1 VSRSICIPVYTVG
14 PTRIASR
21 ICKCAWL
28 LPRVELNRRLC
39 RFGGV
44 SKADVVYGIMAQ
56 RNQRTAGK
64 GNRSKIA
71 VSWTEP
77 QGFTVPIPKNEP
89 ERLAHLRSLKILDTA
104 PEEDFDRITLLASH
118 ICETPIALISLID
131 SDRQWFK
138 SKVGVSLTETSR
150 DIAFCAHAIM
160 QADIT
165 IVSDATKDA
174 RFAANPLVKS
184 EPKIRFYAGAPL
196 TTPDNLALGTLCV
209 MDRVPRKLTEEQT
222 EALRALSGL
231 VMSHLE
237 IRRKQNELRQSLL
250 EERRRQR
257 TLQKAKTASDTISRR
272 KSDMLLKIGHQ
283 VRTVTAQIDA
293 LSRPLLNATSDKSTR
308 EAIQTIQSQA
318 RSLQTLAQQALD
330 FSKVVIKR

>member
-1 VSRSICIPVYTVG
+1 MDGWQARD
-14 PTRIASR
+14 
-21 ICKCAWL
+21 L
-28 LPRVELNRRLC
+28 
-39 RFGGV
+39 
-44 SKADVVYGIMAQ
+44 MAQ
-56 RNQRTAGK
+56 RTQRRARK
-64 GNRSKIA
+64 GSRDKVP
-71 VSWTEP
+71 VSWAEAE
-77 QGFTVPIPKNEP
+77 GFAVPIPQNEA
-89 ERLAHLRSLKILDTA
+89 ERLAHLQSLKILDTA

-118 ICETPIALISLID
+118 ICQTPIALISLVD

-138 SKVGVSLTETSR
+138 SRVGMSLTETSR

-160 QADIT
+160 QPDIT

-196 TTPDNLALGTLCV
+196 VTPDKLALGTLCV
-209 MDRVPRKLTEEQT
+209 MDHVPRKLSAEQA

-237 IRRKQNELRQSLL
+237 LRRRDNQLKQALL

-257 TLQKAKTASDTISRR
+257 TLQKGKTSVEAISRR

-283 VRTVTAQIDA
+283 VRTVMAQIDA
-293 LSRPLLNATSDKSTR
+293 LTRSVLNATADKSAR
-308 EAIQTIQSQA
+308 EALQSIQSQA
-318 RSLQTLAQQALD
+318 RSLQSLAQQALD
-330 FSKVVIKR
+330 ISKLVIKR

>member
-1 VSRSICIPVYTVG
+1 MAKRAERRGRKASGAKVS
-14 PTRIASR
+14 
-21 ICKCAWL
+21 
-28 LPRVELNRRLC
+28 
-39 RFGGV
+39 
-44 SKADVVYGIMAQ
+44 
-56 RNQRTAGK
+56 
-64 GNRSKIA
+64 
-71 VSWTEP
+71 VSWAESED
-77 QGFTVPIPKNEP
+77 FAVPIPQNEP
-89 ERLAHLRSLKILDTA
+89 ERLAHLQSLKILDTP
-104 PEEDFDRITLLASH
+104 PEEDFERITLLASH

-138 SKVGVSLTETSR
+138 SKIGLSLTETSR

-174 RFAANPLVKS
+174 RFAANPLVRS

-196 TTPDNLALGTLCV
+196 VTADKLALGTLCV
-209 MDRVPRKLTEEQT
+209 MDHVPRKLSAEQA

-237 IRRKQNELRQSLL
+237 LRRQQNVLKQAVL

-257 TLQKAKTASDTISRR
+257 TLQKSKTSVEAVSRR

-283 VRTVTAQIDA
+283 VRTVMAQIDA
-293 LSRPLLNATSDKSTR
+293 LTRSVLNVTEAKGTR
-308 EAIQTIQSQA
+308 EALQSIQSQA
-318 RSLQTLAQQALD
+318 RSLQSLAQQALD
-330 FSKVVIKR
+330 ISKLVIKR

>member
-1 VSRSICIPVYTVG
+1 
-14 PTRIASR
+14 
-21 ICKCAWL
+21 
-28 LPRVELNRRLC
+28 
-39 RFGGV
+39 
-44 SKADVVYGIMAQ
+44 MAQ
-56 RNQRTAGK
+56 RKQRTTGK
-64 GNRSKIA
+64 AARSKVP

-89 ERLAHLRSLKILDTA
+89 ERLAHLRALKILDTP

-118 ICETPIALISLID
+118 ICQTPIALISLID

-138 SKVGVSLTETSR
+138 SKIGVTLTETSR

-160 QADIT
+160 ESEIT
-165 IVSDATKDA
+165 IVPDATKDA

-196 TTPDNLALGTLCV
+196 LTQDNLALGTLCV
-209 MDRVPRKLTEEQT
+209 VDHVPRKLTPEQVD
-222 EALRALSGL
+222 ALRSLSGL

-237 IRRKQNELRQSLL
+237 LRRKQNELKQSLL

-257 TLQKAKTASDTISRR
+257 TLQKAKTGSEAISRR

-283 VRTVTAQIDA
+283 VRTVMGQIDTLA
-293 LSRPLLNATSDKSTR
+293 RSLLKATDDKSTR
-308 EAIQTIQSQA
+308 DALHSIQSQA
-318 RSLQTLAQQALD
+318 RSLQSLAQQALD